1 MFVPRAATRPTPL
14 SHIACRSIRSATL
27 GMLSPPFYPAYAN
40 GGVGFMS
47 VVGNREVVRVCFFF
61 CVVMMLFRQVATSF
75 IPLRFHIFRG
85 RWRDRCLRTGRTPL

>member
-47 VVGNREVVRVCFFF
+47 VVGNREVVRVCFFL
-61 CVVMMLFRQVATSF
+61 CGDDAVSLSSYVLHPSTSPH
-75 IPLRFHIFRG
+75 IP
-85 RWRDRCLRTGRTPL
+85 W